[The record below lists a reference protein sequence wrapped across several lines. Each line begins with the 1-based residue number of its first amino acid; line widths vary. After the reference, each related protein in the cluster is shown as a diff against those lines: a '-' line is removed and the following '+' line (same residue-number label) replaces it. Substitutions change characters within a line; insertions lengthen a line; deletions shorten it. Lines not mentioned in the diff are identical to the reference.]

1 MAKKTKMP
9 VIEQTLYDCM
19 EMIPGGFCV
28 VQKRDRYRI
37 VFANKKL
44 AGMFGYEGKEVIN
57 ALRKDVFSYVVD
69 DDKVRLL
76 QFFDQ
81 AKDVTTTIT
90 IVRKDQTTR
99 SMTMEIRTSLL
110 SSGIRQ
116 YLIAF
121 NDAGEINEQLQNR
134 LQKYE
139 HRFQLDALTGLYN
152 KDSFYQATSVLLKEH
167 PDEEYVIT
175 QWNFDRFKAVNEL
188 YGSAIGDKIIQEFGK
203 YMLEFFAGS
212 GTQGRLEA
220 DHFVTCCSRD
230 FLDTHEQEIE
240 DLLWGRTKWYSVRY
254 PIQIHAGFYTI
265 ENTNEEVKLMCDR
278 AGMALHPIKDSYMT
292 RKSSFTAQMRE
303 IYLKEQQMMREVDAA
318 IENREFFVMY
328 QPIINV
334 RSKKIVSAEALVRW
348 KKSDGTVISPGDFV
362 PVFEKNGFVSKLDLY
377 VCEEVCRFQSTRIRQ
392 GLSIVPISVNLSR
405 VDFYNRNLNND
416 ICTLL
421 GQYSLSPEYLKL
433 EITESAYMD
442 RPQELME
449 TISSFQDSGFK
460 VLMDDFG
467 SGFSS
472 LNMLKDV
479 SADILKIDMRFMD
492 DLETSD
498 KAGTILYSIIQM
510 AKSIHM
516 EVIAEG
522 VETESQYELLFS
534 MDCDNI
540 QGYYFY
546 KPLLEEEFIQ
556 KLDTDARVVPGNESS
571 DQQTILYFAKSDVE
585 AKELVTKLQDHCN
598 IRTVYQAD
606 DFLKVLQKDCTGIDM
621 AIVDLSGKMDQGV
634 KLMEKIRDRAYLGN
648 MPFVFF
654 ACDYEMEQV
663 KKVFDLGALDVILKP
678 VDWDMQYERFK
689 KQMREIRNRSI
700 RNTFITDTPA

>member
-1 MAKKTKMP
+1 MTKKSKMP

-28 VQKRDRYRI
+28 VQKRDRYKI

-44 AGMFGYEGKEVIN
+44 AGMFGYEGKEVVN

-76 QFFDQ
+76 QLFDR

-90 IVRKDQTTR
+90 IVRKDKSTR

-121 NDAGEINEQLQNR
+121 NDAEEINEELQDR
-134 LQKYE
+134 IQVYE

-152 KDSFYQATSVLLKEH
+152 KDSFYRATSVLLKEH
-167 PDEEYVIT
+167 PDEIFVIT

-188 YGSAIGDKIIQEFGK
+188 YGSAIGDKIIHEFGK
-203 YMLEFFAGS
+203 FLLGFFAKN

-220 DHFVTCCSRD
+220 DHFVTCCPKR
-230 FLDTHEQEIE
+230 FLDEHVKEIE
-240 DLLWGRTKWYSVRY
+240 DVLWGRTKWYSVRY
-254 PIQIHAGFYTI
+254 PIQIHAGFYTV

-292 RKSSFTAQMRE
+292 RSSSFTSDMRE
-303 IYLKEQQMMREVDAA
+303 IYLKEQQMMRDVDAA

-334 RSKKIVSAEALVRW
+334 KSKRIVSAEALVRW
-348 KKSDGTVISPGDFV
+348 RKSDGTIVSPADFV
-362 PVFEKNGFVSKLDLY
+362 PVFEKNGFVSRLDLY
-377 VCEEVCRFQSTRIRQ
+377 VCEEVCKFQSRRIRQ
-392 GLSIVPISVNLSR
+392 GLPVVPVSVNLSR
-405 VDFYNRNLNND
+405 IDFYNNNLNSD
-416 ICTLL
+416 ICALL
-421 GQYSLSPEYLKL
+421 DQYILSPECLKL

-449 TISSFQDSGFK
+449 MIARFQNSGFQ

-498 KAGTILYSIIQM
+498 KAGSILYSIIRM

-516 EVIAEG
+516 EVVAEG
-522 VETESQYELLFS
+522 VETEAQYELLFS

-546 KPLLEEEFIQ
+546 KPLYEEDFAK
-556 KLDTDARVVPGNESS
+556 KLDDDEVRIPKTDKEK
-571 DQQTILYFAKSDVE
+571 QQTVLYYAKSAIE
-585 AKELVTKLQDHCN
+585 AKELIAKLKEECD
-598 IRTVYQAD
+598 IRTVYD
-606 DFLKVLQKDCTGIDM
+606 TDTFLNILQKECKQIDM
-621 AIVDLSGKMDQGV
+621 AVLDMSGKMDQGV
-634 KLMEKIRDRAYLGN
+634 GLMETIRDRTYLEDV
-648 MPFVFF
+648 PFVFF
-654 ACDYEMEQV
+654 ACDYEMDQIR
-663 KKVFDLGALDVILKP
+663 KVFDLGAMDVVLKP
-678 VDWDMQYERFK
+678 IDWEMQYQRFH
-689 KQMREIRNRSI
+689 KQIRNIRNRSL
-700 RNTFITDTPA
+700 RESFLNT

>member
-292 RKSSFTAQMRE
+292 RRSSFTAQMRE

-348 KKSDGTVISPGDFV
+348 KKSDGTVVSPGDFV

-449 TISSFQDSGFK
+449 TISSFQNSGFK

-606 DFLKVLQKDCTGIDM
+606 DFLKVLQKDCTVIDM

>member
-152 KDSFYQATSVLLKEH
+152 KDSFYQVTSVLLKEH

-292 RKSSFTAQMRE
+292 RRSSFTAQMRE

-348 KKSDGTVISPGDFV
+348 KKSDGTVVSPGDFV

-598 IRTVYQAD
+598 ICTVYQAD

-621 AIVDLSGKMDQGV
+621 AIVDLSGKMDQAV

>member
-76 QFFDQ
+76 QFFDR
-81 AKDVTTTIT
+81 AKDATTTIT

-152 KDSFYQATSVLLKEH
+152 KDSFYQVTSVLLKEH

-220 DHFVTCCSRD
+220 DHFVTCCSLD

-292 RKSSFTAQMRE
+292 RRSSFTAQMRE

-348 KKSDGTVISPGDFV
+348 KKSDGTVVSPGDFV

-522 VETESQYELLFS
+522 VETESQVELLFS

-571 DQQTILYFAKSDVE
+571 DQQTVLYFAKSDVE

-598 IRTVYQAD
+598 IRTVYQVD